1 MADLVSR
8 DRSCYS
14 SEGSK
19 GGAGLRVVLAIARN
33 TFREAIRDRI
43 LYGILFF
50 AVLLILF
57 SLVLGQLSF
66 NEEVRVT
73 IDVGLAGISFF
84 SVLMSIFLGI
94 TLLHKE
100 IEKRTIYTV
109 LSKPVPRYSYVVGKF
124 LGLAATM
131 LVLIALMTAVFLA
144 VLLIQGGRPGG
155 GLPVA
160 LLLICVETLL
170 FIAMALFFGSFTSPF
185 LSGLFCLGLFA
196 AGRNADLIGEL
207 AKREP
212 LTFLAP
218 VLDGVGAV
226 LPNLHLFYPSGK
238 LVGGDWTTVHGQFV
252 GSGYLFHATGYG
264 LAYTAVLL
272 LLSVLLLGRRDFV

>member
-1 MADLVSR
+1 MT
-8 DRSCYS
+8 
-14 SEGSK
+14 
-19 GGAGLRVVLAIARN
+19 VVLAIARN
-33 TFREAIRDRI
+33 TFREAVRDRI

-66 NEEVRVT
+66 HEEVRVT

-84 SVLMSIFLGI
+84 SVLMSVFLGI

-100 IEKRTIYTV
+100 IEKRTIYPV
-109 LSKPVPRYSYVVGKF
+109 LSKPVSRPSYVAGKF

-131 LVLIALMTAVFLA
+131 LVQILLMLVVFLA
-144 VLLIQGGRPGG
+144 VLLPQGGAVGG
-155 GLPVA
+155 GLAVA
-160 LLLICVETLL
+160 LLLIFVETLL
-170 FIAMALFFGSFTSPF
+170 MISLALFFGSFSSPF

-207 AKREP
+207 ARRDS
-212 LTFLAP
+212 LSFLAP

-226 LPNLHLFYPSGK
+226 LPNLYLFYPSGK
-238 LVGGDWTTVHGQFV
+238 LVEGTWATVHGQFV
-252 GSGYLFHATGYG
+252 GTGYVFHAAGYG
-264 LAYTAVLL
+264 LAYALALL
-272 LLSVLLLGRRDFV
+272 LLAMFLLGRRDFV